1 MSEILVCVDFSKSSI
16 NALNYSVLLANKLER
31 DILMVWVNKPDKFD
45 SVIPFDNQ
53 NLKLEIKSKFE
64 ELVEK
69 FSPKLKK
76 GKIKYKLRKG
86 KVYQEIVNQ
95 AKYDD
100 AYMIVA
106 GTHGVSGFEEY
117 WIGSNAY
124 KIVTYSPCPVITVR
138 QSFNIKKAISK
149 IILPIDSTM
158 ETRQKVPFTTELAR
172 PFNAEIH
179 ILALYSSSVKAIR
192 NKVDSYAKQVAK
204 YLIDANIPCKLEG
217 IEAPNVT
224 NATIEYAVGINADLI
239 SIMTEQET
247 STSNIWLGTYAQQ
260 MVNHS
265 PIPVLNLH
273 PKELLKIFSK

>member
-1 MSEILVCVDFSKSSI
+1 MSELLVCVDFSKSSI
-16 NALNYSVLLANKLER
+16 NALNYAVLLANKINC
-31 DILMVWVNKPDKFD
+31 DILMVWVNKPDKSD
-45 SVIPFDNQ
+45 SLLPFDNQ
-53 NLKLEIKSKFE
+53 SLKLDIKSKFE

-69 FSPKLKK
+69 YSPKLKT

-100 AYMIVA
+100 AYMIIA

-124 KIVTYSPCPVITVR
+124 KIVTYSPCPVVTVR
-138 QSFNIKKAISK
+138 QSFNIKKTISK
-149 IILPIDSTM
+149 IVLPIDSTM
-158 ETRQKVPFTTELAR
+158 ETRQKVPFTAELAR
-172 PFNAEIH
+172 PFDAEIH

-204 YLIDANIPCKLEG
+204 FLIESNIRCK
-217 IEAPNVT
+217 IEAIEATNVT
-224 NATIEYAVGINADLI
+224 NSTIEYAVGINADLI

-247 STSNIWLGTYAQQ
+247 SASNIWLGTYAQQ